1 MKLIDFDHPFFEP
14 LWRRIAIVV
23 FCLGW
28 SIFEFATAAPF
39 WGILFGGFGL
49 VAGWSFFV
57 SKR

>member
-28 SIFEFATAAPF
+28 AMFEFTIAEPF
-39 WGILFGGFGL
+39 WGILFGAFGL
-49 VAGWSFFV
+49 AAAWSFFV